1 MTREKMS
8 KSLYDEAIAEARMLR
23 ETAEQNAKNAIIEA
37 VTPKIRKFIEEQL
50 VSENSD
56 SDDDD
61 SHVLTGSS
69 DDDDDSIENPG
80 GGDDVDEITRPLP
93 VYEDDLD
100 EVSLDE
106 TALMSLVELLG
117 GNEAAEAMSS
127 DVTEDAMRS
136 AVNETFDCLCD
147 DEKKKLLAIANKF
160 NENADLFNSE
170 VINIQDDSQ
179 MENQDMSKNDDVL
192 YEIDLNALEKEFNLT
207 ENSLDEVSLELDL
220 GDVELSDDLRDALS
234 TASVSV
240 VEDEE
245 GEDGDVESVEEPEDV
260 EGEEDDLPDLP
271 DLPDLEEEDD
281 VLYEIDEGAL
291 RSELKKLRDQLSEGE
306 AKAMAHH
313 FGGGKAGK
321 DALELGDKD
330 INVLKEMRKL
340 KRSLSN
346 ESRQNRALKNKL
358 NEYRSA
364 VETLREQLTDLNL
377 FNAKLLYVNK
387 LLQNPNVSSTQR
399 KSIIESLDDARS
411 LREVKLLYK
420 SLTESL
426 SKGKSE
432 NLSESTARRTL
443 GASSRPTKR
452 ASAQLSEA
460 TEVSRWAKLAGL
472 K

>member
-1 MTREKMS
+1 MS

>member
-1 MTREKMS
+1 MS

-245 GEDGDVESVEEPEDV
+245 GEDGDVEAVEEPEDE
-260 EGEEDDLPDLP
+260 EGEEGALEDLP

>member
-1 MTREKMS
+1 
-8 KSLYDEAIAEARMLR
+8 
-23 ETAEQNAKNAIIEA
+23 
-37 VTPKIRKFIEEQL
+37 
-50 VSENSD
+50 
-56 SDDDD
+56 
-61 SHVLTGSS
+61 
-69 DDDDDSIENPG
+69 
-80 GGDDVDEITRPLP
+80 
-93 VYEDDLD
+93 
-100 EVSLDE
+100 
-106 TALMSLVELLG
+106 
-117 GNEAAEAMSS
+117 
-127 DVTEDAMRS
+127 
-136 AVNETFDCLCD
+136 
-147 DEKKKLLAIANKF
+147 
-160 NENADLFNSE
+160 
-170 VINIQDDSQ
+170 
-179 MENQDMSKNDDVL
+179 
-192 YEIDLNALEKEFNLT
+192 
-207 ENSLDEVSLELDL
+207 
-220 GDVELSDDLRDALS
+220 
-234 TASVSV
+234 
-240 VEDEE
+240 
-245 GEDGDVESVEEPEDV
+245 V

>member
-1 MTREKMS
+1 MS

-23 ETAEQNAKNAIIEA
+23 EAAEQNAKNAIIEA
-37 VTPKIRKFIEEQL
+37 VTPKIRKFIEAQL
-50 VSENSD
+50 VSENDADD
-56 SDDDD
+56 SDDKDSEREDDD

-69 DDDDDSIENPG
+69 DK
-80 GGDDVDEITRPLP
+80 DEDPDKTIKPLP
-93 VYEDDLD
+93 VYEND
-100 EVSLDE
+100 VALDE
-106 TALMSLVELLG
+106 TALMSLIELLG
-117 GNEAAEAMSS
+117 GADVSDAMLSTTS
-127 DVTEDAMRS
+127 EGAMRS
-136 AVNETFDCLCD
+136 AASATLDSLCEE
-147 DEKKKLLAIANKF
+147 EKKKLLSIANKF
-160 NENADLFNSE
+160 NENADLFDTK

-179 MENQDMSKNDDVL
+179 TENQDMSKNDDVL
-192 YEIDLNALEKEFNLT
+192 YEIDLNALEKEFSLT
-207 ENSLDEVSLELDL
+207 ESNLDEVSLELDL
-220 GDVELSDDLRDALS
+220 GDVELADDLRDALS

-240 VEDEE
+240 VEDEDV
-245 GEDGDVESVEEPEDV
+245 DGDVDVEEEPSDD
-260 EGEEDDLPDLP
+260 EGEEEVALDDLPDLP
-271 DLPDLEEEDD
+271 ELEEED
-281 VLYEIDEGAL
+281 VLYEIDENVL
-291 RSELKKLRDQLSEGE
+291 RSELKRLRSQLSEGE

-340 KRSLSN
+340 KRNLKD
-346 ESRQNRALKNKL
+346 ESRHNRALKNKL

-387 LLQNPNVSSTQR
+387 LLQNPSVSATQR

-432 NLSESTARRTL
+432 NLSESTARKTL

-452 ASAQLSEA
+452 ASAKLSEA
-460 TEVSRWAKLAGL
+460 KEVSRWAQLAGL